1 MRLQFLFPAYA
12 RNYLFW
18 AAIGALWP
26 CFCLAQLRG
35 LEKDGLIVF
44 YEPPHEDAARQ
55 ALMTATEALPTLESA
70 LGLLHNPQRRIS
82 IILAGTQRDLARYAG
97 QQMKPWTL
105 GVALPGRRIVV
116 RMMSPSSL
124 RRVLVHELTHVLL
137 EEITTQYEVEPPRWL
152 HEGLAKLAADD
163 FSQREREILGRAI
176 VHGRLLS
183 LEELDEA
190 FLGTWEQASLAYAQS
205 YTFVRFLDNLRPA
218 GGLAD
223 FLHNLALTQNISRA
237 LLRTYGAPREAL
249 EKAWLEQIQQE
260 YLRHGL
266 PAPGDLA
273 LLLLLGGLFLVV
285 HSLNK
290 RRRRKIRQR
299 LQEEERLR
307 RIWGL
312 DAESETADAE
322 NNNNDWL

>member
-1 MRLQFLFPAYA
+1 MRLQFSIPAYA
-12 RNYLFW
+12 HNYLFW
-18 AAIGALWP
+18 AFIGALWP

-55 ALMTATEALPTLESA
+55 ALMAAAEALPTLESA

-82 IILAGTQRDLARYAG
+82 IILAGTQRDFERYAG

-116 RMMSPSSL
+116 KMLSPSSL

-137 EEITTQYEVEPPRWL
+137 EETAQQYGVEPPRWL

-163 FSQREREILGRAI
+163 FSQKDREILGQAI
-176 VHGRLLS
+176 VQGRLLS

-190 FLGTWEQASLAYAQS
+190 FAGSWEKASLAYAQS

-223 FLHNLALTQNISRA
+223 FLHNLALTQSVSRA
-237 LLRTYGAPREAL
+237 LLRTYGAPRETL
-249 EKAWLEQIQQE
+249 EKAWLEQIQRE

-285 HSLNK
+285 HLLN
-290 RRRRKIRQR
+290 RRRRRIIRQR

-307 RIWGL
+307 RILGL
-312 DAESETADAE
+312 ASDSEAEEGDPE
-322 NNNNDWL
+322 NIMP